1 MGGTAL
7 YKIDECELR
16 MPDIPLPRGTD
27 KVAGTDAGDHRKHL
41 LLVDDRPEDLSLLIE
56 LLKAE
61 DFRITLA
68 FDGHQAITRAI
79 VGLPD
84 LIVMDVTMPNLDG
97 FGACRLL
104 KADAATA
111 HIPII
116 FLTSA
121 NHLTDRLE
129 GLRHGGVDY
138 VIKPFY
144 AEEMVARIHI
154 HLRGPGQMPHQAD
167 LSNVDAQSDTK
178 EKWMV
183 RAVVRYLQDNLV
195 DTPSMEA
202 LAQQF
207 GTYPKKLSAAFR
219 SVLGKTIPEFLRAE
233 RLMEAERLLQH
244 SSLSF
249 TDIAA
254 ELGFSSAANFSTAFR
269 QHAGVTPGV
278 FRQQGRNVKDED

>member
-1 MGGTAL
+1 
-7 YKIDECELR
+7 
-16 MPDIPLPRGTD
+16 MPDIPLPGTTD
-27 KVAGTDAGDHRKHL
+27 KVAGTEADDHRKHL
-41 LLVDDRPEDLSLLIE
+41 LFVDDRPEDLSLLIE
-56 LLKAE
+56 LLRAE
-61 DFRITLA
+61 DFRISFA

-79 VGLPD
+79 VGRPD

-121 NHLTDRLE
+121 DHLTDRLE

-154 HLRGPGQMPHQAD
+154 HLRGLGQMPRVPD
-167 LSNVDAQSDTK
+167 VIEVDAQSDTR
-178 EKWMV
+178 EQWMV

-202 LAQQF
+202 LAQRF

-219 SVLGKTIPEFLRAE
+219 AVLGKTIPEFLRAE
-233 RLMEAERLLQH
+233 RLLEAERLLQH
-244 SSLSF
+244 SSLSV

-254 ELGFSSAANFSTAFR
+254 ELGFSSSANFSTAFR
-269 QHAGVTPGV
+269 QHAGMTPGV
-278 FRQQGRNVKDED
+278 FRQRCRCASRAG